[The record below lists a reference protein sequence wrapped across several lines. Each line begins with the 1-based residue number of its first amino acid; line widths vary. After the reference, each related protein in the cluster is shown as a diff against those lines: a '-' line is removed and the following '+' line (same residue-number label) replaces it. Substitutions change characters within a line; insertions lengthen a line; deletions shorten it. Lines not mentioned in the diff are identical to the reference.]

1 MPTNRFFATVALIAA
16 VGLSGIDAT
25 PAEGQLANASAASL
39 GLSGNNTATARGF
52 SAISVN
58 PAGLGMPGSGFS
70 LALMGV
76 QGRSGLDPLK
86 LSDFNDV
93 AGTLMSAA
101 VKDNWLSRIDAA
113 GGLSGSFGAE
123 VSEIALTMG
132 NFGLQV
138 STVVGGSV
146 TLPTGIAEAMLYGNA
161 GRTGSP
167 TDLSLSGASIDGF
180 AISTAGL
187 SLAFP
192 MSSPSGD
199 MAIGATFK
207 YSVGHGVAVG
217 RSTAGSVQSNPIR
230 VDVDFPIVLTSEAA
244 DFANGGKGIGL
255 DLGFMMKQGNLSF
268 GASIQNAVNTFAWEE
283 GELAYRPIDVEFEQS
298 TSSAET
304 DEQAYAGAPATLKA
318 LVTAMTIKPSLQVGA
333 ALDLSDDLTIS
344 GDLHNRFSDG
354 GIAFTPK
361 FHLGAGAEFRGLKVI
376 HLRGGAAIIT
386 DGIQYSGGLSLVLGP
401 VNLSAAAAV
410 QTGDLG
416 ENFLGQFT
424 FSLGNR

>member
-1 MPTNRFFATVALIAA
+1 MRTNRFFSAVALIAA
-16 VGLSGIDAT
+16 VGLGGINAT

-76 QGRSGLDPLK
+76 QGRSGLDPLN
-86 LSDFNDV
+86 LADFNDV

-187 SLAFP
+187 SL
-192 MSSPSGD
+192 
-199 MAIGATFK
+199 AIGATFK

>member
-101 VKDNWLSRIDAA
+101 VKDNWLSRIDAK

-268 GASIQNAVNTFAWEE
+268 RRVDSERGKHFRLGRRRTRLSAHRRRVRT
-283 GELAYRPIDVEFEQS
+283 EQQFRR
-298 TSSAET
+298 
-304 DEQAYAGAPATLKA
+304 DGRAGLCRCACHA
-318 LVTAMTIKPSLQVGA
+318 Q
-333 ALDLSDDLTIS
+333 
-344 GDLHNRFSDG
+344 
-354 GIAFTPK
+354 
-361 FHLGAGAEFRGLKVI
+361 GAGYRHDDQAVASG
-376 HLRGGAAIIT
+376 RGGT
-386 DGIQYSGGLSLVLGP
+386 RL
-401 VNLSAAAAV
+401 
-410 QTGDLG
+410 
-416 ENFLGQFT
+416 E
-424 FSLGNR
+424 